1 MPECDQIARYRTD
14 SASYQAELI
23 NALETDQVR
32 WIIAANQDVTGKAVI
47 AGLMPETHEA
57 RP

>member
-32 WIIAANQDVTGKAVI
+32 WVIAADQDVTVKAVI
-47 AGLMPETHEA
+47 AGLMPETHET